1 MEETPR
7 LARPR
12 AEADAEGREVMPEVM
27 VESKAARMTSKHYA
41 LIGGCLMGIGGML
54 AALPSWDLALSPSF
68 IGGALV
74 VVGTQAGAI
83 FTERP

>member
-1 MEETPR
+1 MS
-7 LARPR
+7 
-12 AEADAEGREVMPEVM
+12 PEVETM
-27 VESKAARMTSKHYA
+27 NGSARMSGKHYA

-54 AALPSWDLALSPSF
+54 AALPSWDMALSPSF